1 MLKNN
6 LEQLFEFI
14 AQHIPAE
21 QIMQAKKEYQ
31 FPPGHLISLQQFPG
45 QKRARTRQGC

>member
-1 MLKNN
+1 MLKEN

-14 AQHIPAE
+14 AQYIPAE

-31 FPPGHLISLQQFPG
+31 
-45 QKRARTRQGC
+45 RTTGEI

>member
-1 MLKNN
+1 MLKEN
-6 LEQLFEFI
+6 LELLFEFI

-31 FPPGHLISLQQFPG
+31 DDGGKL
-45 QKRARTRQGC
+45 